1 MTTHP
6 PTQDGVTMK
15 DGTVQPLR
23 KVLGGS
29 IVGTV
34 VEYYDFGVYGY
45 MATVHR
51 RRCSSRRERH
61 GAALSGTFATFA
73 VAFFLRVPGGIF
85 FGHIGDKYGRKNALS
100 WTILLMVVATA
111 AMG

>member
-6 PTQDGVTMK
+6 PTQDGVTME

-29 IVGTV
+29 IVGTI

-45 MATVHR
+45 MATVLAGLFF
-51 RRCSSRRERH
+51 STADP
-61 GAALSGTFATFA
+61 GTALLSTLATF
-73 VAFFLRVPGGIF
+73 
-85 FGHIGDKYGRKNALS
+85 
-100 WTILLMVVATA
+100 M
-111 AMG
+111 